1 MFDDEEISKILDNLI
16 LEGGIEFSGID
27 SDTGEMLYTLTPK
40 IKDLMPELYEEHINF
55 INNDLMA
62 LWEKGFVDIDL
73 FNDDPLI
80 YISDKSYNQ
89 DEVMRLSK
97 EERWS
102 LQELKRTIDSQE
114 L

>member
-1 MFDDEEISKILDNLI
+1 MFDEEAISQIVDNLI
-16 LEGGIEFSGID
+16 LEGGIEFAGVD
-27 SDTGEMLYTLTPK
+27 AETGEMLYTLTPK
-40 IKDLMPELYEEHINF
+40 IKEIMPELYEEHVNF

-73 FNDDPLI
+73 FSEDPLI
-80 YISDKSYNQ
+80 YISNKSYDKN
-89 DEVMRLSK
+89 EVMKLSK

>member
-16 LEGGIEFSGID
+16 LEGGIEFAGID

-80 YISDKSYNQ
+80 YINNKSYDK
-89 DEVMRLSK
+89 DEVVKLSK

>member
-1 MFDDEEISKILDNLI
+1 MFDDEALSKIIDNLI
-16 LEGGIEFSGID
+16 LDGGIEFSGID
-27 SDTGEMLYTLTPK
+27 DETGEMLYTLTPK
-40 IKDLMPELYEEHINF
+40 IKEIMPELYEEHINF

-62 LWEKGFVDIDL
+62 LWEKGFVEID
-73 FNDDPLI
+73 FFSDDPLI
-80 YISDKSYNQ
+80 YISNKSYDQ
-89 DEVMRLSK
+89 DEVMKLSR